1 MVTDET
7 EAKLSKI
14 FIYLANWERNTE
26 VARQVLYENEDF
38 NPFQLFQLLDI
49 ENKNFITLT
58 NLLNFLN
65 SRGIE
70 ANELEV
76 QLLILFYNFNYDG
89 VLSMNEFF
97 NLIRCEESTNPYG
110 IKYKSSKNPISFNI
124 IYSFTKVLEKEIQ
137 LARKIIDLLNEIQ
150 NQQNFNIHELYHK
163 VKVCHCID
171 EEGIKNFLDKNFQ
184 SFLDSDIKAILKR
197 LDINKD
203 GVVDLCEFHTFL
215 GFPKCRMCCPCM
227 ACRCCGLCYCKKCF
241 SDYKC
246 KYHNKTH
253 KSYNSPSKNNRNINN
268 DDDIGDNYINNNQ
281 RKSVNYEYNYNPK
294 NNFNN
299 GYMVNNKENVNIN
312 ANNEFNDKL
321 NNSYS
326 YNLTSNSNNN
336 SYDNLNNNN
345 YNNNINNDSS
355 GKYNFNYNY
364 DSNDIINNKNNNNN
378 RNYNNEMN
386 NNFNNNNFNNN
397 KNNSSYAYNQNI
409 PNDTNNNEEEFN
421 NNNNIINKLTYN
433 RYNNNDISQRFSKK
447 PKRIL
452 DNNYNPQNNSMNE
465 NENNNYNRFINNN
478 NSSFNNNNNRRSKG
492 NVYSINYN
500 RNDNN
505 NDNDNFETK
514 KVSKTLSIR
523 SSPKRKKNQNTLFQ
537 SSKDNYNNNFYEQM
551 NQNNDD
557 IFCNELNQDN
567 KYNNNDNNISN
578 SNNNNSK
585 PYNQDEYEENQFNEF
600 IRQMM
605 VSESEIER
613 IKVNLALRPDFNC
626 EDCFRIFEVDGKEK
640 LENEDIKIGLKL
652 LGVFYTDF
660 EIKLFFKRFDLKK
673 RGYINYSDFFD
684 IFVPFQKEYRRMI
697 EERKPNSCCPC
708 RCPDVF
714 SPETRALMKNL
725 LELILKQENNLN
737 YSRRGFTTLNLK
749 LKNIF
754 GNIDTSKNGYFSNKD
769 LETYLKNNKIYNDD
783 LDKDLL
789 FIRLDKNRNGKID
802 YQEIYDE
809 THPLYL

>member
-97 NLIRCEESTNPYG
+97 NLIKCEESTNPYG

-386 NNFNNNNFNNN
+386 NNFNNNNYNNN

-567 KYNNNDNNISN
+567 KYNNNDNNINN

-585 PYNQDEYEENQFNEF
+585 PNQDEYEENQFNEF

-605 VSESEIER
+605 VAESEIER

>member
-1 MVTDET
+1 MVTDES

-26 VARQVLYENEDF
+26 VARQVLYETENF
-38 NPFQLFQLLDI
+38 NPFQLFQLLDV
-49 ENKNFITLT
+49 ENKKFITLT
-58 NLLNFLN
+58 NMLNFLN

-76 QLLILFYNFNYDG
+76 QLLILFYNFNFDG

-97 NLIRCEESTNPYG
+97 NLLKCEKSTNPYG
-110 IKYKSSKNPISFNI
+110 VKYKSSKSPISFNLN
-124 IYSFTKVLEKEIQ
+124 YAFTKVLEKEIQ
-137 LARKIIDLLNEIQ
+137 LARKIIDLLDEIQ
-150 NQQNFNIHELYHK
+150 NQQNFNIHELYHR

-184 SFLDSDIKAILKR
+184 PFLDSDIKAILKR

-215 GFPKCRMCCPCM
+215 GFPKCRMCCPCV

-386 NNFNNNNFNNN
+386 NNFNNNNYNNN

-567 KYNNNDNNISN
+567 KYNNNDNNINN

-585 PYNQDEYEENQFNEF
+585 PNQDEYEENQFNEF

-605 VSESEIER
+605 VAESEIER

>member
-38 NPFQLFQLLDI
+38 NPFQLFQLLDV

-58 NLLNFLN
+58 NILNFLN

-97 NLIRCEESTNPYG
+97 NLIKCEESTNPYG

-215 GFPKCRMCCPCM
+215 GFPKCRMCCPCV

-281 RKSVNYEYNYNPK
+281 RKSVNYEMNYNPK

-312 ANNEFNDKL
+312 ANNEFDDKL

-386 NNFNNNNFNNN
+386 NNFNNN

-409 PNDTNNNEEEFN
+409 PNDTNNNEEEFNN

-578 SNNNNSK
+578 SNNNNNNSK

-605 VSESEIER
+605 VAESEIER

>member
-26 VARQVLYENEDF
+26 AARQLLYENENF
-38 NPFQLFQLLDI
+38 NPFQLFQILDV

-58 NLLNFLN
+58 NILNFLN

-70 ANELEV
+70 VNELEV

-97 NLIRCEESTNPYG
+97 NLIKCEKSTNPYG
-110 IKYKSSKNPISFNI
+110 IKYKSSKDPISFNI
-124 IYSFTKVLEKEIQ
+124 INSFTKVLEKEIQ

-171 EEGIKNFLDKNFQ
+171 EEGIKNFLDKTFQ
-184 SFLDSDIKAILKR
+184 SFLDDDIKAILKR

-203 GVVDLCEFHTFL
+203 GVVDLCEFHALL
-215 GFPKCRMCCPCM
+215 GFPKCRMCCPCV
-227 ACRCCGLCYCKKCF
+227 ACRCCGLCYCNKCF

-253 KSYNSPSKNNRNINN
+253 KTYNSPSRNNRNINN
-268 DDDIGDNYINNNQ
+268 DDDIGNNYIKNNQ
-281 RKSVNYEYNYNPK
+281 KKSVNYEMNSNPK

-299 GYMVNNKENVNIN
+299 SYMINKENVNIN
-312 ANNEFNDKL
+312 ANNEYNDKL

-326 YNLTSNSNNN
+326 YNVASNSNNN
-336 SYDNLNNNN
+336 NNN
-345 YNNNINNDSS
+345 YNYNNINNNNNDLNN
-355 GKYNFNYNY
+355 KYNFNYNY
-364 DSNDIINNKNNNNN
+364 DSNDIINNKNNINN
-378 RNYNNEMN
+378 RKYNNEMN
-386 NNFNNNNFNNN
+386 SNFNNNN
-397 KNNSSYAYNQNI
+397 NNSSYAYNQNN
-409 PNDTNNNEEEFN
+409 PNDIDNNEEEFN
-421 NNNNIINKLTYN
+421 NNNNKFNKLTYN
-433 RYNNNDISQRFSKK
+433 RDNNNDISQRFSMK
-447 PKRIL
+447 PKQIL
-452 DNNYNPQNNSMNE
+452 DNNYNPQNNSMNQ
-465 NENNNYNRFINNN
+465 NENDNYNRFINKNN
-478 NSSFNNNNNRRSKG
+478 YSFNNSNNRRSRG

-500 RNDNN
+500 SNN
-505 NDNDNFETK
+505 NDNDNNNFETK
-514 KVSKTLSIR
+514 KVSKTISIR

-537 SSKDNYNNNFYEQM
+537 TPKDNYNNYNNNFNDQM

-557 IFCNELNQDN
+557 INCNELNQDN
-567 KYNNNDNNISN
+567 KYNNNSNNDNNN
-578 SNNNNSK
+578 TNNINNSK

-605 VSESEIER
+605 VAESEIER

-660 EIKLFFKRFDLKK
+660 EIKLFFKRFDLQK

-708 RCPDVF
+708 RCPDIF

-725 LELILKQENNLN
+725 LDLILKQENNLN
-737 YSRRGFTTLNLK
+737 FSRRGFTTLNLK

-769 LETYLKNNKIYNDD
+769 LETYLKNNNIYNDD

-802 YQEIYDE
+802 YQEVYDE

>member
-1 MVTDET
+1 MVTDES

-14 FIYLANWERNTE
+14 FIYLANWERNIE
-26 VARQVLYENEDF
+26 VARQLLYENENF
-38 NPFQLFQLLDI
+38 NPFQLFQLLDV

-76 QLLILFYNFNYDG
+76 QLLILFYNFNFDG

-97 NLIRCEESTNPYG
+97 NLIKCEKSTNPYG
-110 IKYKSSKNPISFNI
+110 VKYKSSKDPISFNI
-124 IYSFTKVLEKEIQ
+124 YYAFTMVLEKELQ

-150 NQQNFNIHELYHK
+150 NQQNFNIHELYHR

-184 SFLDSDIKAILKR
+184 PFLDSDIKAILKR

-203 GVVDLCEFHTFL
+203 GVVDLCEFHALL
-215 GFPKCRMCCPCM
+215 GFPKCRMCCPCIS
-227 ACRCCGLCYCKKCF
+227 CRCCGLCYCKKCF

-253 KSYNSPSKNNRNINN
+253 KSYDSPSKNNRNINN
-268 DDDIGDNYINNNQ
+268 DDDIGNNYINNNQ
-281 RKSVNYEYNYNPK
+281 RKSVNYEMNSNPK

-299 GYMVNNKENVNIN
+299 SYMVNNKENINSN
-312 ANNEFNDKL
+312 ANNEFNDNL

-326 YNLTSNSNNN
+326 YNMTSNSNYNN
-336 SYDNLNNNN
+336 YNDINNNN
-345 YNNNINNDSS
+345 YNNLKDNTNNNINNDLG

-364 DSNDIINNKNNNNN
+364 DSNDIINNKNNNNG
-378 RNYNNEMN
+378 NYNNEMN
-386 NNFNNNNFNNN
+386 TNFNNNNN
-397 KNNSSYAYNQNI
+397 SYAYNKNI
-409 PNDTNNNEEEFN
+409 PNDINNNEEEYN
-421 NNNNIINKLTYN
+421 NNNNIVRNMNYN
-433 RYNNNDISQRFSKK
+433 RDNNNDISKRFSMKSK
-447 PKRIL
+447 QIL
-452 DNNYNPQNNSMNE
+452 DNNYKPQNNSINE
-465 NENNNYNRFINNN
+465 NDNYNRFINNN
-478 NSSFNNNNNRRSKG
+478 NYSFNNNNNNNNRRSKG
-492 NVYSINYN
+492 NVYSINYK

-505 NDNDNFETK
+505 NDNDNFESKTI
-514 KVSKTLSIR
+514 SKTLSIR
-523 SSPKRKKNQNTLFQ
+523 SSPKRRKNQNTLFQ
-537 SSKDNYNNNFYEQM
+537 NSKDNYNNFNEQM

-557 IFCNELNQDN
+557 INYNELNQDN
-567 KYNNNDNNISN
+567 KYNNNNNNSN
-578 SNNNNSK
+578 SNNNNNSK
-585 PYNQDEYEENQFNEF
+585 PYNQNEYEENQFNEL

-605 VSESEIER
+605 VAESEIER

-684 IFVPFQKEYRRMI
+684 IFVPFQKEYRRMV

-714 SPETRALMKNL
+714 SPETLALMKNL
-725 LELILKQENNLN
+725 LDLILKQENNLN
-737 YSRRGFTTLNLK
+737 FSRRGFTTLNLK

-769 LETYLKNNKIYNDD
+769 LETYLKNNNIYNDD